1 MTPKPSEAGI
11 VIQAIKQALAI
22 DDIEL
27 SEENVRKHDVR
38 ADLEGLEHSIDRIG
52 VIQPIIV
59 LRHGNKFSLISGQ
72 RRYYASKALG
82 RKTIPALIIGKVSPE
97 VQRLISFGENIHRRE
112 LPYEDTVR
120 VVSELFDSYTGPPRR
135 RVEKIADDL
144 GLSEQRTAYYLAHRI
159 VPKEVQQLV
168 TTKQLSRDQALALA
182 TSFIDQPDKIAA
194 IAKETPRLTK
204 PEKERV
210 VEISQ
215 RKPRAAAQEIV
226 AEARRPPTQ
235 VKITIYVDGDTHAQL
250 KQMAQRRNY
259 ADVPSLIKSL
269 VDELVKGQVHP

>member
-1 MTPKPSEAGI
+1 VTPKPDDAGMVIEAI
-11 VIQAIKQALAI
+11 EQALPI

-27 SEENVRKHDVR
+27 SDENVRKHEVLS
-38 ADLEGLEHSIDRIG
+38 DLDGLERSIGRIG
-52 VIQPIIV
+52 VIQPVIV

-72 RRYYASKALG
+72 RRYYASKAVG
-82 RKTIPALIIGKVSPE
+82 KKTIPALIIGKVSPE

-120 VVSELFDSYTGPPRR
+120 VVGELFDSYPGSPRR
-135 RVEKIADDL
+135 RVQRIADDL
-144 GLSEQRTAYYLAHRI
+144 GLSGQRTAYYLAHRI
-159 VPKEVQQLV
+159 VPKEVQRLV

-194 IAKETPRLTK
+194 IARETPKLTK

-215 RKPRAAAQEIV
+215 RKPKAAASEIV
-226 AEARRPPTQ
+226 AEARKPPTQ
-235 VKITIYVDGDTHAQL
+235 VKITIYVDGDTHTQL
-250 KQMAQRRNY
+250 EQLAQRRNF
-259 ADVPSLIKSL
+259 ADVSSLVKSL
-269 VDELVKGQVHP
+269 VDELVRGQIHP